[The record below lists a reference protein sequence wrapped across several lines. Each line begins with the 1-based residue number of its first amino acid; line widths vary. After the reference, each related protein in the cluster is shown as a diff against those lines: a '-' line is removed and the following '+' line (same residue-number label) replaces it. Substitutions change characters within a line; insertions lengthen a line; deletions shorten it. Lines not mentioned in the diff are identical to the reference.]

1 MPDARLIQPEKLP
14 GAALSGNQSDVSDG
28 NRDSKPLDAGLA
40 KDSQGIDSDQG
51 VSGSPEVSGRTG
63 NQGEAGYQHEPSVK
77 QGKERGNTRFRNWQ
91 RAAYMTFSIDP
102 TFSLGRSSMSFGPL
116 LYLPDYLL
124 MTQSIRLFSASP

>member
-1 MPDARLIQPEKLP
+1 MSQTAIEIANRWMLGWPKTVKGLIATREYLE
-14 GAALSGNQSDVSDG
+14 ALKYQ
-28 NRDSKPLDAGLA
+28 
-40 KDSQGIDSDQG
+40 
-51 VSGSPEVSGRTG
+51 EE
-63 NQGEAGYQHEPSVK
+63 GEAGYQHEPSVK